1 MNALLGYRIDKTYS
15 LSLAVNNI
23 FDKSYFTRVQ
33 GTNTYM
39 SYGEP
44 MNWMLSLKAAF

>member
-1 MNALLGYRIDKTYS
+1 MGYTFSKN
-15 LSLAVNNI
+15 LSATFTVNNL
-23 FDKSYFTRVQ
+23 FDKAYFTRVQ

-44 MNWMLSLKAAF
+44 RNFTLAVRASF